1 MALQLAAL
9 AVVSLVAIL
18 TKNSVFWLVAA
29 GMAVFTGFYW
39 YDTFVTNLGLAF
51 GLMFLVYGL
60 NCFAIAFIHLFIRFR
75 ELLARDDN

>member
-9 AVVSLVAIL
+9 AIVSLVAIL
-18 TKNSVFWLVAA
+18 TKNSIFWLVAA

-39 YDTFVTNLGLAF
+39 YDLFVTNLGLSF

-60 NCFAIAFIHLFIRFR
+60 NCFGIAFISLFIRLR
-75 ELLARDDN
+75 ELLARDDR